1 MCVGDVLDLQSSEP
15 SRCSVGFGRDQRD
28 VAGHLLAELPDL
40 FIDRALRAFE
50 SDPRLGECL
59 FEPRERRTAPSID
72 VLDLGACPGLE
83 IVRGRL
89 HRHEHV
95 VDRGSITF
103 RLDTKPGTAFENV
116 AVARSDLVDSL
127 ARSDSRIG
135 RRGGECVD
143 EGRGLALRRTQDLLQ
158 PAGGLGLNPVEQM
171 RSERRRRRHRNPC
184 ERGFDVVAMTLESL
198 LPLRLLP
205 HGHFPIAPLGGTE
218 AGLPSD
224 LIGAL
229 SDRIDDFSS
238 GRDLLRRPTPVVGET
253 GPMAVTIYGVCA
265 VTFMMVM
272 YALEGR
278 GRQFVLLFALGCVLS
293 SAYGFLSGAWPF
305 GVVELIWSGVAVR
318 RYRELAPACRGLIAI
333 LRSHPRIREHDRY
346 SRPVAYQ
353 SLYRKYRPQRF
364 SELVGQEH
372 VTTALQNAL
381 RDGRVGHAYLF
392 SGPRGTGKTTTA
404 RLLAKALNCTNRGD
418 DGDPCGVCDSCV
430 AIAEGSSLDVIE
442 VDAASKSRVEE
453 MRDLLERVAY
463 LSAGGAKKVYILD
476 EVHMLSASAEA
487 ALLKTL
493 EESPEHVVFVL
504 ATTDPLKVA
513 PTIRSRTQHYEFSLY
528 SLDEIVGHLADVC
541 AKEGVDADREAL
553 AVIARAGAGS
563 MRDSLSLLDQAI
575 AHGRVDLEQVS
586 VLFGGSAFDRRLAI
600 LGAVADE
607 DVAGALVALGE
618 LLDAGHEPRR
628 LTEDLLATVRDAF
641 LLTSARGRVRV
652 DLPDD
657 AQDALRALGEQVGA
671 TMLVR
676 TLETL
681 GQAVVDMRGTDAAD
695 PRLVLEI
702 ALVRLARR
710 EAGTPLQALAERVD
724 RLERGPA
731 VANVAAPPADAS

>member
-1 MCVGDVLDLQSSEP
+1 MRRGELV
-15 SRCSVGFGRDQRD
+15 SRSTR
-28 VAGHLLAELPDL
+28 LAPD
-40 FIDRALRAFE
+40 R
-50 SDPRLGECL
+50 SGDPRRFG
-59 FEPRERRTAPSID
+59 
-72 VLDLGACPGLE
+72 V
-83 IVRGRL
+83 
-89 HRHEHV
+89 
-95 VDRGSITF
+95 
-103 RLDTKPGTAFENV
+103 
-116 AVARSDLVDSL
+116 
-127 ARSDSRIG
+127 
-135 RRGGECVD
+135 
-143 EGRGLALRRTQDLLQ
+143 
-158 PAGGLGLNPVEQM
+158 
-171 RSERRRRRHRNPC
+171 
-184 ERGFDVVAMTLESL
+184 
-198 LPLRLLP
+198 
-205 HGHFPIAPLGGTE
+205 
-218 AGLPSD
+218 GLPV
-224 LIGAL
+224 
-229 SDRIDDFSS
+229 
-238 GRDLLRRPTPVVGET
+238 RPP
-253 GPMAVTIYGVCA
+253 P
-265 VTFMMVM
+265 
-272 YALEGR
+272 
-278 GRQFVLLFALGCVLS
+278 
-293 SAYGFLSGAWPF
+293 PF
-305 GVVELIWSGVAVR
+305 PSV
-318 RYRELAPACRGLIAI
+318 
-333 LRSHPRIREHDRY
+333 HDRY

-364 SELVGQEH
+364 SELVGQAP
-372 VTTALQNAL
+372 VITALQNAV

-404 RLLAKALNCTNRGD
+404 RLLAKALNCTNRGA
-418 DGDPCGVCDSCV
+418 DGDPCGECDSCM

-493 EESPEHVVFVL
+493 EESPEHVVFLL

-513 PTIRSRTQHYEFSLY
+513 PTIRSRTQHYEFTLY
-528 SLDEIVGHLADVC
+528 TLDELVGHLADVC
-541 AKEGVDADREAL
+541 GKEGVDAEPEAL

-575 AHGRVDLEQVS
+575 AHGRIDLEQVGS
-586 VLFGGSAFDRRLAI
+586 LFGGTAFDGRLAI
-600 LGAVADE
+600 LSAVADE

-618 LLDAGHEPRR
+618 LLEAGHEPRR

-657 AQDALRALGEQVGA
+657 FREQLGALGEQVGA
-671 TMLVR
+671 PMLVR

-710 EAGTPLQALAERVD
+710 EAGPPLQALAERVE
-724 RLERGPA
+724 RLERGSATAAPTVVTPA
-731 VANVAAPPADAS
+731 VDAPTPRGARSFAELRREREAAEPGREPELGLEPEPVPEPEPEPVGEVDIDDVIVAWAEILPELPPATRAAVREAQPLAVDGGVITFGVPKAQYEAALPRFKKEADNIRAALSKRLGRRMMFKPVAHDGFAADPVKVPSGGDDEPPVDDVLDITEMVDESTDVPAVDSVSLITQSLGATVVEEVPRD